1 VATVTLTLDE
11 LDRLVR
17 AEVDAA
23 MADDAADATNV
34 IVTATSGS
42 FTAGQVR
49 LSIAYLNANP
59 SVA

>member
-1 VATVTLTLDE
+1 MVGPTAFYSATT
-11 LDRLVR
+11 
-17 AEVDAA
+17 
-23 MADDAADATNV
+23 
-34 IVTATSGS
+34 IIITATSGS